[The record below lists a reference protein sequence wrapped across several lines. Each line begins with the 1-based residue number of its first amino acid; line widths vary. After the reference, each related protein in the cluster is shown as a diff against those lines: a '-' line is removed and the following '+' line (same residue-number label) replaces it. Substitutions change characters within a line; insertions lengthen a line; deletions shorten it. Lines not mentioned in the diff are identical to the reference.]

1 MAVIQEVMV
10 AAFRRCAVVVD
21 RLEARVVV
29 VVVRRPEVRTVGSHT
44 VVLAVGRTHLKPV
57 LESALVVAAVLLR
70 MVGAQPCCRKMPLV
84 VLAARQTCW
93 R

>member
-1 MAVIQEVMV
+1 MAVIQEVTV

-21 RLEARVVV
+21 RLGARAGVVV
-29 VVVRRPEVRTVGSHT
+29 VHRLEVRTADSHT
-44 VVLAVGRTHLKPV
+44 VVLAVGRMHLKSV

-84 VLAARQTCW
+84 VLAAR
-93 R
+93 